1 WLAPRLPAGLPLLH
15 VSGCAKGCAHPGAAP
30 ATLVGQPGGLAL
42 VRNGRAGDPPA
53 AAGLTLEQTLA
64 VLEPS

>member
-1 WLAPRLPAGLPLLH
+1 
-15 VSGCAKGCAHPGAAP
+15 
-30 ATLVGQPGGLAL
+30 

-64 VLEPS
+64 VLEAS